1 MKNRIRI
8 ITVLALIFVA
18 SYSLRALRYGSY
30 SIDRLEREVYYEG
43 MYVRGADASTFED
56 LGYGYGKDRRH
67 VYRYGEVL
75 EYVDPSSF
83 RVSREFASSYSPDGM
98 RPGHGG
104 YGCGNDYRRYD
115 NGGYYKD
122 NFHVFFR
129 GREIDG
135 AHVTGFEIL
144 EDGYAKDS
152 FNVYWNGREISDA
165 KPMSFECLGWG
176 YAKDTFSVYWN
187 GEKIEAKVLSFKV
200 SRDGYAEDAFNTYYR
215 GRKIRK

>member
-18 SYSLRALRYGSY
+18 SYSLRAQRYGSY

-43 MYVRGADASTFED
+43 MCVRGADASTFED

-75 EYVDPSSF
+75 AYVDPPSF

-104 YGCGNDYRRYD
+104 CWC
-115 NGGYYKD
+115 
-122 NFHVFFR
+122 
-129 GREIDG
+129 
-135 AHVTGFEIL
+135 
-144 EDGYAKDS
+144 
-152 FNVYWNGREISDA
+152 VY
-165 KPMSFECLGWG
+165 
-176 YAKDTFSVYWN
+176 VH
-187 GEKIEAKVLSFKV
+187 
-200 SRDGYAEDAFNTYYR
+200 
-215 GRKIRK
+215 

>member
-18 SYSLRALRYGSY
+18 SYSLRAQRYGSY
-30 SIDRLEREVYYEG
+30 SIDRLESEVYYEG

-56 LGYGYGKDRRH
+56 LGYGYGKDRRY

-83 RVSREFASSYSPDGM
+83 RVSSEFASSYSPDGM
-98 RPGHGG
+98 RPEHGG

-152 FNVYWNGREISDA
+152 FNVYWNVLMSLVLRFWKTAMPRILSMCIGTAGRYLTQSQCPLSVWA
-165 KPMSFECLGWG
+165 G
-176 YAKDTFSVYWN
+176 DTPKTRSAYT
-187 GEKIEAKVLSFKV
+187 GTE
-200 SRDGYAEDAFNTYYR
+200 RR
-215 GRKIRK
+215 

>member
-18 SYSLRALRYGSY
+18 SYSLRAQRYGSY

-43 MYVRGADASTFED
+43 MCVRGADASTFED
-56 LGYGYGKDRRH
+56 LGYGYGKDCRH

-98 RPGHGG
+98 RPGHGR

-122 NFHVFFR
+122 NFNAFFR

-135 AHVTGFEIL
+135 AHVASFEIL

-176 YAKDTFSVYWN
+176 YAKDSFSVYWN